1 MQMGVILE
9 KKTSVYSRTANTLRK
24 SIADIQQKGHDS
36 STHKEYTIFDQQGIV
51 EHQALQQRS
60 LDGLRKSFSFLLD
73 AFQFVNY
80 VQQEEGFEKGLGA
93 TRAPQTRPVAL
104 PSSDKFV
111 GHVGAGM
118 RPAGKTTRHYGPPK
132 ADIPS
137 PGSAG
142 SSASPTIS
150 LAMMAGKKNVPV
162 SKENWLFHPDLAQG
176 SFAFVQHPFDHDSPQ
191 WCQILSLGKHGIS
204 VKDSDEKTRNIR
216 WEHVHD
222 IKKPVHD
229 KHESGDQ
236 KEALLMLG
244 QMGMPMDITMLDPRQ
259 HIEAEDLLRDMKAP
273 LINDLITDDHP
284 DRDDAYESML
294 AMNAPVDIVEATKT
308 TKQSLAKLP
317 DHVANLIKE
326 AQKRG
331 APIDLDKLAKFS
343 KTDILKVLKF
353 YFGDEREKDESV

>member
-1 MQMGVILE
+1 MSVILE
-9 KKTSVYSRTANTLRK
+9 KKTSVYSRTAKMLKK
-24 SIADIQQKGHDS
+24 SIADIGDHDHNDGM
-36 STHKEYTIFDQQGIV
+36 HKEYTIFDQQV
-51 EHQALQQRS
+51 MEEQKALKQIS
-60 LDGLRKSFSFLLD
+60 LERLRKSFSTLLD
-73 AFQFVNY
+73 AFHFVSY
-80 VQQEEGFEKGLGA
+80 VQQEETMEKGLGG
-93 TRAPQTRPVAL
+93 TRAPQKRPVAL

-118 RPAGKTTRHYGPPK
+118 RPAGKTTRRYGPPK

-137 PGSAG
+137 PGS
-142 SSASPTIS
+142 SASSSSPSIS
-150 LAMMAGKKNVPV
+150 VAMMQGKKNVPV
-162 SKENWLFHPDLAQG
+162 SKENWLFHPDLQQG
-176 SFAFVQHPFDHDSPQ
+176 SFAFVQHPFDHDTPQ
-191 WCQILSLGKHGIS
+191 WCRIISLGKHGVS
-204 VKDSDEKTRNIR
+204 VRDSDEKPRNIR

-244 QMGMPMDITMLDPRQ
+244 QMGMPMDIAMLDPRQ
-259 HIEAEDLLRDMKAP
+259 HIDAEDLLRDMKAP
-273 LINDLITDDHP
+273 LIRDLITNDHP
-284 DRDDAYESML
+284 DRDDAYESLM
-294 AMNAPVDIVEATKT
+294 AMNAPVDIVEATRT

-317 DHVANLIKE
+317 DHVASLIKE